1 MKAKPQEKPQV
12 GITSPVG
19 LLRRLWGVSVF
30 ANLGSRGGGFEPGQE
45 IERKTGDRADSV
57 TSRALLA
64 RGLMSPQAPP
74 SLDYSASQGLGKA
87 GPGRACKRTAWWCE
101 LHASGGVD

>member
-30 ANLGSRGGGFEPGQE
+30 ANLGSRGGGRGFEPGQG

-64 RGLMSPQAPP
+64 RGLMSPQAPL

-87 GPGRACKRTAWWCE
+87 GPGRA
-101 LHASGGVD
+101 